1 MSKDN
6 KVNPG
11 QYTQRGRL
19 TQDEAARELSKQRH
33 AASPKKAEG
42 SKFGEPDAQK
52 VKDDLSLPSQSPHAP
67 RLPDA
72 SDPIKRTVTAYQTSL
87 LGTPLPI
94 SIQAIHAPCT
104 HCHLS

>member
-52 VKDDLSLPSQSPHAP
+52 VKDDTEDDGPTPRPAAADTPHPETRKA
-67 RLPDA
+67 
-72 SDPIKRTVTAYQTSL
+72 K
-87 LGTPLPI
+87 
-94 SIQAIHAPCT
+94 
-104 HCHLS
+104 